1 MRRIISFILII
12 LFCTFLS
19 GCWNYKG
26 LDDIDIVTGL
36 AVDKDQSTGTY
47 QITIE
52 ILDTQ
57 TSGKEGEIS
66 TKYIYAEG
74 ETIFDAIRNS
84 KRRLINKLYGGNMQ
98 TLIISKEI
106 AEKEGVSI
114 IIEELLRDGEPRET
128 MSVVIS
134 QEDTAKAILLT
145 DGLDSNIISHEI
157 HQMVKEDNKV
167 TASTINTQLYQAYN
181 SIKGEGKALALPAV
195 HLINNIDKKVAEG
208 NGIALFKND
217 YLQGFL
223 SPRDTMYYLF
233 IVDKI
238 KNGVISFP
246 IENSE
251 ESISMEIKGSK
262 TNTKVSFNQNTLYVD
277 VSVRVKLNIME
288 VKSQLEILNSDERD
302 KLESLTEEY
311 LEECITELFKKVQSQ
326 NKIDIFGLGDLLY
339 KKDPDLWR
347 KLEVN
352 WDELFQ
358 DASIEVKIQ
367 TDIISSGVLKN
378 Y

>member
-12 LFCTFLS
+12 LFCTLLS

-36 AVDKDQSTGTY
+36 AVDKDQSTGMY

-66 TKYIYAEG
+66 AKYIYAEG

-106 AEKEGVSI
+106 VEKEGVSI

-157 HQMVKEDNKV
+157 HEMVKEDNKV

-181 SIKGEGKALALPAV
+181 SIKGEGKALVLPAV
-195 HLINNIDKKVAEG
+195 HLINNIDKKVVEG

-251 ESISMEIKGSK
+251 ESVSMEIKGSK
-262 TNTKVSFNQNTLYVD
+262 TDTKVSFNQNTLYID
-277 VSVRVKLNIME
+277 VSVRVELNIME
-288 VKSQLEILNSDERD
+288 VKSQLDILNSYERD
-302 KLESLTEEY
+302 KLEALTEEY
-311 LEECITELFKKVQSQ
+311 LEERITELFKKVQSQ

-358 DASIEVKIQ
+358 DASIEVKVQ

>member
-1 MRRIISFILII
+1 MRRIISFISII
-12 LFCTFLS
+12 LCCIFLS

-36 AVDKDQSTGTY
+36 AVDKDQSTGIY

-52 ILDTQ
+52 IVDTQ

-66 TKYIYAEG
+66 AKYIDAEG
-74 ETIFDAIRNS
+74 KTIFDAIRNS

-134 QEDTAKAILLT
+134 QEETAKEILLT
-145 DGLDSNIISHEI
+145 EGLDSNIISYEI
-157 HQMVKEDNKV
+157 HEMVKEDNKV
-167 TASTINTQLYQAYN
+167 TASTVNTQLYQAYN
-181 SIKGEGKALALPAV
+181 SIKGEGKALVLPAI

-208 NGIALFKND
+208 NGTALFKND

-223 SPRDTMYYLF
+223 SPEDTMYYLF

-246 IENSE
+246 IENSD
-251 ESISMEIKGSK
+251 ESISMEIKDSK
-262 TNTKVSFNQNTLYVD
+262 TDTKVSFNQNTLYVD
-277 VSVRVKLNIME
+277 ISVRVKLNIME
-288 VKSQLEILNSDERD
+288 VKSQLDIMNSDERD
-302 KLESLTEEY
+302 KLETLTEGY
-311 LEECITELFKKVQSQ
+311 LEDHIAELFKKVQSQ
-326 NKIDIFGLGDLLY
+326 HEIDIFGLGDLLY

-347 KLEVN
+347 KLESN

-358 DASIEVKIQ
+358 DASIEVKVK